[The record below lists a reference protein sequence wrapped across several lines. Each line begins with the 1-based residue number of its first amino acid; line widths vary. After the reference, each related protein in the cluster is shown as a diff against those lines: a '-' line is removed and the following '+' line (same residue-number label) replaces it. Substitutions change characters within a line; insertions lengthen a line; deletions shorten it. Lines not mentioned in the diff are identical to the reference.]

1 MKILIAAASFAANIS
16 GLQRHAF
23 NMARCLLGA
32 PEIEAVHFV
41 VAPWQQE
48 MIGASRLQL
57 DARFI
62 LHVAEMD
69 RTSVGRNLWY
79 YRKLPGLARALR
91 ADLVHLT
98 YPMPVNAS
106 AFRCPIIVT
115 LHDLYPF
122 EIPMNFGFPKF
133 IFNRLALRQCLGS
146 VDAIACVSEAT
157 KNKLQAFLPAYSQKA
172 IRIFNCVEPGR
183 SYSAVSPL
191 DAWADDPFLL
201 CVAQHRKNKN
211 LDILIRSYRRLL
223 KSGRIPAVMR
233 LLIVGISGPETNR
246 IRRLISDSALG
257 EHVQL
262 REGFSEPE
270 LQWCYR
276 QCEALVSPSLTEG
289 FGLPVAEALLAGCR
303 VVCSEIP
310 AHWEIGAGRC
320 RFVNLQQNEEHNQ
333 MQSLRAWLKGSLEP
347 STFWNFRRPL
357 WRVSTLRF
365 TAGCCHVAQRLRGY
379 ERSRLQLRRDRRH
392 ECI

>member
-79 YRKLPGLARALR
+79 YRKLPGLARAVG

-98 YPMPVNAS
+98 YPMPVNVS
-106 AFRCPIIVT
+106 AFRCPIVVT

-133 IFNRLALRQCLGS
+133 IFNRLILRQCLGS

-157 KNKLQAFLPAYSQKA
+157 KKKLQRFLPAYSQKA
-172 IRIFNCVEPGR
+172 VKIFNCVEPGR

-191 DAWADDPFLL
+191 DAWGDDPFLL
-201 CVAQHRKNKN
+201 CVAQHRRNKN

-223 KSGRIPAVMR
+223 KSGRIPPAMR

-246 IRRLISDSALG
+246 IRRLISNSALG

-262 REGFSEPE
+262 LEGLSEPE

-276 QCEALVSPSLTEG
+276 QCDALVSPSLTEG

-320 RFVNLQQNEEHNQ
+320 RFVNLQQNGEHNLADAIVA
-333 MQSLRAWLKGSLEP
+333 SLAEGKPRAVNLPEFSAATLARQYVAL
-347 STFWNFRRPL
+347 FRGL
-357 WRVSTLRF
+357 LSCC
-365 TAGCCHVAQRLRGY
+365 TATSRLRTEPIATA
-379 ERSRLQLRRDRRH
+379 ERQAS
-392 ECI
+392 